1 MGDLWFLCGLLSQ
14 INKIYSFLQTWHE
27 RSIKKEFIQIYMGS
41 TFSPLPFIPTLP
53 IINFLEILQ
62 ALP

>member
-1 MGDLWFLCGLLSQ
+1 M
-14 INKIYSFLQTWHE
+14 KE
-27 RSIKKEFIQIYMGS
+27 SIKKEFIQIYMGS

-62 ALP
+62 ALPQLFGTPGNKL